1 MKEKEVTAILYQTLE
16 SANRIE
22 TKIINDV
29 NYCIFKNANT
39 EEYMVCILGQGL
51 NNSHSDVLPT
61 INDCYDWIDVN

>member
-1 MKEKEVTAILYQTLE
+1 MTNSQDEISQIDHSKVEKPLL
-16 SANRIE
+16 
-22 TKIINDV
+22 
-29 NYCIFKNANT
+29 CIFKNANT

>member
-16 SANRIE
+16 SAGRIE

-39 EEYMVCILGQGL
+39 EEYMVCKLGQEL
-51 NNSHSDVLPT
+51 NNSHSDVLTT
-61 INDCYDWIDVN
+61 ITDCYDWINVN